1 MTLMQRCAAAMAV
14 LLLSAALPLHA
25 QMANVQFI
33 HTVADPSASVVDIY
47 VNDVKAGPLDDLTF
61 RRTTPYLQLEAGV
74 DLTLKIAAAG
84 SADANDQVL
93 RTVEVGQLT
102 DGATYVMV
110 VAGVLGDGFNN
121 GGEPE
126 RSIDLT
132 IFTIDAKVA
141 ASAPANADFKIFHGV
156 TDIPAIDVYTDIN
169 SAPIFT
175 NIEFGEASDYISL
188 PAGNFILTVTEAGD
202 KNKVLEKYFAPLET
216 AKGFATVVFAS
227 GFNTPEDEPGDLPPT
242 GYNMGLFAALPFGGP
257 AVELPRETARVQLFH
272 NSSLPEAAMVDV
284 YLNGFKID
292 LLDDV
297 AYRTATPFI
306 DVPANLDV
314 VITIAAASSES
325 STDQVLGTYE
335 LGELEVDA
343 SYIIVANGVGAE
355 GFENPMPGTRNIEL
369 DLYSFRSELV
379 SDVSTEMV
387 VNLFNGCTDAPSIDM
402 YVDDRPESPDWTNV
416 DYGTD
421 HGYMQI
427 MAKEQLLMVTA
438 AGDKETVIGNYVAP
452 FEDLGGW
459 SAVVFTSGFLTP
471 ENEPGVSGDQYDFAL
486 LAVLP
491 DGQVIELEEAVF
503 APDPA
508 LVQVIHNA
516 ALPSAEMVDIYIN
529 GTKLDDLDNVGYRTA
544 TPYLEVPSEIDLQ
557 IVVAAA
563 SSENVDD
570 QRIATY
576 GIGQLPAGQSF
587 CVVASGVD
595 GGAWNNGGDQS
606 RDISFQLFPTASRST
621 GNSAP
626 NLDVMAFHGVTD
638 APAIDIYTD
647 FDSPAP
653 TLGNLN
659 YGMFS
664 DYTLAPPGD
673 FRTYVTA
680 AGDKSTYVGGYQFD
694 LSQYDGMSAVLLA
707 AGFLTREDEPGP
719 PANTYEFTLLM
730 ALDNGQILFPTLAT
744 GVDEPAPEIEE
755 LSLRIAPNP
764 ATDMATLNLTLKT
777 PTSLRIAL
785 TDARGAVVKHF
796 VRDTMNPG
804 EHAVNLNLNGIAVG
818 AYNLVITTASGASS
832 TRLNVVR

>member
-1 MTLMQRCAAAMAV
+1 MTLKQRCAAALAA
-14 LLLSAALPLHA
+14 LLVSAALPLHA

-47 VNDVKAGPLDDLTF
+47 VNDIKAGPLDDLTF
-61 RRTTPYLQLEAGV
+61 RRTTPYLQLQAGV

-84 SADANDQVL
+84 SADANDQIL
-93 RTVEVGQLT
+93 RTIDVGQLT
-102 DGATYVMV
+102 DGATYVMA
-110 VAGVLGDGFNN
+110 VAGVLAEGFNN
-121 GGEPE
+121 GGGEE

-132 IFTIDAKVA
+132 IFTIDAKVS

-175 NIEFGEASDYISL
+175 NIEFGQASDYISL

-202 KNKVLEKYFAPLET
+202 KNKVLDKYFAPLET

-227 GFNTPEDEPGDLPPT
+227 GFGTPEDEPGDLPPT

-272 NSSLPEAAMVDV
+272 NSSLPAAAIVDV

-314 VITIAAASSES
+314 IITIAAASSEGPE
-325 STDQVLGTYE
+325 DQVLGTFE

-343 SYIIVANGVGAE
+343 SYLIVANGVEAE
-355 GFENPMPGTRNIEL
+355 GFENPAPATRNIGL
-369 DLYSFRSELV
+369 DLYSFQAKAE
-379 SDVSTEMV
+379 SDDASTVE
-387 VNLFNGCTDAPSIDM
+387 VNVFHGVTDAPA
-402 YVDDRPESPDWTNV
+402 VDVYTDLMQAPDFANI
-416 DYGTD
+416 DYGVPS
-421 HGYMQI
+421 GYAPLAAEDQV
-427 MAKEQLLMVTA
+427 LTVTA
-438 AGDKETVIGNYVAP
+438 AGEAEMVVGSYDAP
-452 FEDLGGW
+452 LTQLGG
-459 SAVVFTSGFLTP
+459 AAITVFASGFLTP
-471 ENEPGVSGDQYDFAL
+471 ENEPGVAGEQYNFAL

-491 DGQVIELEEAVF
+491 DGQVIQLEEHEF

-529 GTKLDDLDNVGYRTA
+529 GTKPAELDNVGFRTA
-544 TPYLEVPSEIDLQ
+544 TAYLEVPSEVDLQ
-557 IVVAAA
+557 IVVAQA
-563 SSENVDD
+563 SSADVNDK
-570 QRIATY
+570 RIGTY

-595 GGAWNNGGDQS
+595 GGAWNNGGDGS

-621 GNSAP
+621 GSSAP

-653 TLGNLN
+653 TLGSLD
-659 YGMFS
+659 YGGFS

-694 LSQYDGMSAVLLA
+694 LSQFDGRSGVLLA
-707 AGFLTREDEPGP
+707 TGFLTRDDEPGP
-719 PANTYEFTLLM
+719 PSNNYEFTLLM
-730 ALDNGQILFPTLAT
+730 ALNNGQILFPTLAT

-755 LSLRIAPNP
+755 SSLQIAPNP
-764 ATDMATLNLTLKT
+764 ATDMATLNLTLNS
-777 PTSLRIAL
+777 PTALRLSL
-785 TDARGAVVKHF
+785 TDARGGMVKQF
-796 VRDTMNPG
+796 VRETMSAG
-804 EHAVNLNLNGIAVG
+804 AHTINLNLQGVVSG
-818 AYNLVITTASGASS
+818 AYNLVIATDGGALS
-832 TRLNVVR
+832 TRLSIVR